1 MGKLIHCLRYDLREG
16 TVKMWPLYV
25 LEAVFVAIIAV
36 NELIPMKMQGFLPNV
51 SELSVKVFEGF
62 EKYEYVE
69 GGKVFQI
76 PMKYLLFTLLAGIF
90 TVYYPRREWRLRGNM
105 YLSRYRSKNLW
116 WLSKCLWCAIQSF
129 CVYLVAYAAIF
140 AVAACMGT
148 GGFAIR
154 EEFLPF
160 LKAPL
165 LISDDVLI
173 MCYIWILGYVTLL
186 ALSQFLVLCQMC
198 LSPVAGY
205 VVYIAVITA
214 SAYYVKWF
222 MMGNNFML
230 LRTAVF
236 RQDGIELVFGVV
248 FCGILW
254 GIEVLA
260 GNIIIRKKDVL
271 G

>member
-62 EKYEYVE
+62 EKYEYAE

-90 TVYYPRREWRLRGNM
+90 AVYYPRREWRLRGNM

-140 AVAACMGT
+140 AVAACMGA

-236 RQDGIELVFGVV
+236 RQDGIELVFGIV

>member
-90 TVYYPRREWRLRGNM
+90 AVYYPRREWRLRGNM

-116 WLSKCLWCAIQSF
+116 WLSKCQ
-129 CVYLVAYAAIF
+129 
-140 AVAACMGT
+140 
-148 GGFAIR
+148 
-154 EEFLPF
+154 
-160 LKAPL
+160 
-165 LISDDVLI
+165 
-173 MCYIWILGYVTLL
+173 
-186 ALSQFLVLCQMC
+186 
-198 LSPVAGY
+198 
-205 VVYIAVITA
+205 
-214 SAYYVKWF
+214 
-222 MMGNNFML
+222 N
-230 LRTAVF
+230 
-236 RQDGIELVFGVV
+236 VFGVLFRV
-248 FCGILW
+248 F
-254 GIEVLA
+254 VLIWWHMLPSLRWLRVWERVDSQS
-260 GNIIIRKKDVL
+260 GKNFCHS
-271 G
+271 